1 MYLFHKALNV
11 LQEIITIDKRGC
23 IMSAEKNKALVR
35 KMVEEVNKRDL
46 AVIDAVLDEFMALDF
61 VDHTSQVRGRENA
74 KQEFVKWL
82 KDYPDLHMTIE
93 DIIAEGDK
101 VWYLE
106 KDTGTDSSGKKM
118 DATSLNILR
127 IVNGKFV
134 EGWGGYIQKTP

>member
-1 MYLFHKALNV
+1 
-11 LQEIITIDKRGC
+11 
-23 IMSAEKNKALVR
+23 MSIEKNKALVR
-35 KMVEEVNKRDL
+35 KMVREVNKRDL
-46 AVIDAVLDEFMALDF
+46 AVIDAVLDEFMAPDF
-61 VDHTSQVRGRENA
+61 VDHTSQVLGREKA
-74 KQEFVKWL
+74 KQEFAKWL

-127 IVNGKFV
+127 IVDGKAV
-134 EGWGGYIQKTP
+134 EGWGGYLQKTP